1 VNLKPEELAFWQKYA
16 DSIGGKESLRDAVV
30 SVGYAGNPQITDELL
45 GLFRSGKKTAGSSL
59 VEDFLSAGDPLPQA
73 GNYWICL
80 DSDGKPKCILQTHEI
95 VTNKF
100 KDIPAA
106 IAEAEGEGDL
116 SVEYWKRIHADLYAT
131 FLKAWGVLD
140 LDEATVITEFFTIVY
155 SEDDDFV
162 GEGRF
167 PFSH

>member
-1 VNLKPEELAFWQKYA
+1 MNLKPEELAFWQKYA

-100 KDIPAA
+100 KDM
-106 IAEAEGEGDL
+106 
-116 SVEYWKRIHADLYAT
+116 
-131 FLKAWGVLD
+131 
-140 LDEATVITEFFTIVY
+140 
-155 SEDDDFV
+155 
-162 GEGRF
+162 F
-167 PFSH
+167 PISL